1 MNTFGRSFRL
11 VKESYSVLKKDKE
24 LMLFPIISGVAGI
37 ILLASFLIMMF
48 SASLFGDAG
57 NLVGYLITFLYY
69 LLSYFIIIFFNT
81 GLIACANI
89 RLNGGDPK
97 FKDGIDIALKNIGKI
112 FAWALI
118 SATIGMILRWLSEK
132 SGFIGRIIIG
142 LIGMAWSLLTFF
154 VLPVMI
160 LEKASVTDSIKK
172 SGALFKKT
180 WGENVVG
187 QFSMG
192 LVFFLLAL
200 LGIIPLGIAVLS
212 AMSGSLPIMVVFIG
226 ITFLYWLVLGIL
238 NASLNG
244 IFLAALYNYAS
255 KGTVVSGFSEE
266 SIKGA
271 WTPKRT

>member
-11 VKESYSVLKKDKE
+11 VKESYSILKKDKE

-37 ILLASFLIMMF
+37 LLLIPFLLLMF

-57 NLVGYLITFLYY
+57 NMMSYVITFIYY
-69 LLSYFIIIFFNT
+69 LLTYFIILFFNT

-118 SATIGMILRWLSEK
+118 LATIGVILRWLSEK

-142 LIGMAWSLLTFF
+142 LIGMAWGLLTFF

-160 LEKASVTDSIKK
+160 FEKASITDSIKK

-187 QFSMG
+187 HFSMG
-192 LVFFLLAL
+192 FVFLLFAL
-200 LGIIPLGIAVLS
+200 FGIIPLAIAVLS

-226 ITFLYWLVLGIL
+226 ITFLYWMILGIL
-238 NASLNG
+238 NASLSG
-244 IFLAALYNYAS
+244 IFMTALYNYAS
-255 KGTVVSGFSEE
+255 KGTVLGGFSEE

-271 WTPKRT
+271 YVPKRA

>member
-37 ILLASFLIMMF
+37 ILLISFFFMMF
-48 SASLFGDAG
+48 STSLFGDAG
-57 NLVGYLITFLYY
+57 ALIAYPITFFYY

-97 FKDGIDIALKNIGKI
+97 FKDGIDLAMKNIGKI

-132 SGFIGRIIIG
+132 SGFLGRIIIG

-154 VLPVMI
+154 VVPVMV
-160 LEKASVTDSIKK
+160 LENVSVTDSIKK

-180 WGENVVG
+180 WGENAVG

-200 LGIIPLGIAVLS
+200 LGIIPIVIGVFS
-212 AMSGSLPIMVVFIG
+212 AATSVPLMIVFFG
-226 ITFLYWLVLGIL
+226 VTFLYWLVLGIL

-244 IFLAALYNYAS
+244 IFMTALYNYAS
-255 KGTVVSGFSEE
+255 KGTVVGGFSEE

-271 WTPKRT
+271 YVPKRT

>member
-1 MNTFGRSFRL
+1 MNTFGRSYRL

-37 ILLASFLIMMF
+37 VLLISFLIMMF
-48 SASLFGDAG
+48 STSIFGDAG
-57 NLVGYLITFLYY
+57 ALIAYPITFLYY
-69 LLSYFIIIFFNT
+69 LLSYFIVIFFNT

-97 FKDGIDIALKNIGKI
+97 FKDGIDIALKNVGKI

-154 VLPVMI
+154 VVPVMI
-160 LEKASVTDSIKK
+160 LENVSVTDSIKK

-180 WGENVVG
+180 WGENAVG

-200 LGIIPLGIAVLS
+200 LGIIPIVIGVFS
-212 AMSGSLPIMVVFIG
+212 AISGSVALMIVFFG
-226 ITFLYWLVLGIL
+226 VAFLYWLILGIL

-244 IFLAALYNYAS
+244 IFMTALYNYAS
-255 KGTVVSGFSEE
+255 KGTVVAGFSEE

-271 WTPKRT
+271 YVPKRM

>member
-1 MNTFGRSFRL
+1 MNTFSRSFRL
-11 VKESYSVLKKDKE
+11 VKESYAVLKKDKE

-37 ILLASFLIMMF
+37 ILLISFLIMMF
-48 SASLFGDAG
+48 STSLFGSLG
-57 NLVGYLITFLYY
+57 NIISYPLIFLYY

-81 GLIACANI
+81 GLIACVNI

-97 FKDGIDIALKNIGKI
+97 FKDGIDIAMKNVGKI

-132 SGFIGRIIIG
+132 SGLIGRIIIG

-180 WGENVVG
+180 WGENAVG

-192 LVFFLLAL
+192 LAFFLFGL
-200 LGIIPLGIAVLS
+200 LGIIPLVIAVLS
-212 AMSGSLPIMVVFIG
+212 AMSGSLPIMVFFVG
-226 ITFLYWLVLGIL
+226 IAFLYWLILGIL

-244 IFLAALYNYAS
+244 IFLTALYNYAN

-266 SIKGA
+266 SIKSA
-271 WTPKRT
+271 YVPKRT

>member
-1 MNTFGRSFRL
+1 MNTFGRSFGL
-11 VKESYSVLKKDKE
+11 VKESFSVLKKDKE

-37 ILLASFLIMMF
+37 MLLIPFLLLMF

-57 NLVGYLITFLYY
+57 GLISYLLTFIYY
-69 LLSYFIIIFFNT
+69 LLSYFIVIFFNT

-112 FAWALI
+112 FVWALI

-154 VLPVMI
+154 VVPVMI
-160 LEKASVTDSIKK
+160 LDKVSVTDSIKK
-172 SGALFKKT
+172 SGALFKKA

-192 LVFFLLAL
+192 LAFFLFAL
-200 LGIIPLGIAVLS
+200 LGIIPFVIGIMS
-212 AMSGSLPIMVVFIG
+212 AFSGSLALMVVFIG
-226 ITFLYWLVLGIL
+226 IAFLYWLILGIL
-238 NASLNG
+238 NASLSG
-244 IFLAALYNYAS
+244 IFLAALYNYVT

-271 WTPKRT
+271 YVPKRT

>member
-11 VKESYSVLKKDKE
+11 VKESYSILKKDKE
-24 LMLFPIISGVAGI
+24 LMLFPIISGIAGI
-37 ILLASFLIMMF
+37 LLLIPFLMLMF
-48 SASLFGDAG
+48 SASFFGDSG
-57 NLVGYLITFLYY
+57 NLLGYLITFLYY

-97 FKDGIDIALKNIGKI
+97 FKDGIDIALNNISKI
-112 FAWALI
+112 FVWALI
-118 SATIGMILRWLSEK
+118 SATVGVILRWLSER

-154 VLPVMI
+154 VVPVMV
-160 LEKASVTDSIKK
+160 LEKVSVTDSIKK

-187 QFSMG
+187 HFSMG

-226 ITFLYWLVLGIL
+226 ITFLYWMILGIL
-238 NASLNG
+238 NASLSG
-244 IFLAALYNYAS
+244 IFMTALYNYAS
-255 KGTVVSGFSEE
+255 KGTVLGGFSEE

-271 WTPKRT
+271 YVPKRA

>member
-11 VKESYSVLKKDKE
+11 VKESYSILKKDKE
-24 LMLFPIISGVAGI
+24 LILFPIISGVAGI
-37 ILLASFLIMMF
+37 VLLISFLIMMF
-48 SASLFGDAG
+48 STSLFGDAG
-57 NLVGYLITFLYY
+57 ALISYPIIFLYY

-97 FKDGIDIALKNIGKI
+97 FKDGLDIAMKNIGKI

-132 SGFIGRIIIG
+132 SGLIGRIVIG

-154 VLPVMI
+154 VVPVMI
-160 LEKASVTDSIKK
+160 LENVSVTDSIKK

-200 LGIIPLGIAVLS
+200 LGIIPIVMGVF
-212 AMSGSLPIMVVFIG
+212 SGSVPLMIVFFG
-226 ITFLYWLVLGIL
+226 ITFLYWLILGIL
-238 NASLNG
+238 NASLSG
-244 IFLAALYNYAS
+244 IFMTALYNYAS
-255 KGTVVSGFSEE
+255 KGTVVGGFSEE

-271 WTPKRT
+271 YLPKRA

>member
-11 VKESYSVLKKDKE
+11 VKESYEVLKKDKE
-24 LMLFPIISGVAGI
+24 LMLFPIISGAAGI
-37 ILLASFLIMMF
+37 LLLIPLLLLMF

-57 NLVGYLITFLYY
+57 NLIGYVVLFLYY
-69 LLSYFIIIFFNT
+69 VLSSFIIIFFNT

-89 RLNGGDPK
+89 RMNGGDPK
-97 FKDGIDIALKNIGKI
+97 FRDGIDIALKNLGKI
-112 FAWALI
+112 FVWALI
-118 SATIGMILRWLSEK
+118 SATIGVILNWLSER

-142 LIGMAWSLLTFF
+142 LIGMVWSLLTFF
-154 VLPVMI
+154 VLPIMI
-160 LEKASVTDSIKK
+160 LEKVSVTDSIKK

-192 LVFFLLAL
+192 IVFFLLGL
-200 LGIIPLGIAVLS
+200 LGVMPLGIAVLS
-212 AMSGSLPIMVVFIG
+212 AISGSLPMMVVFIG
-226 ITFLYWLVLGIL
+226 ITFLYWMILGIL
-238 NASLNG
+238 NASLSG
-244 IFLAALYNYAS
+244 IFLTALYNYAS

-271 WTPKRT
+271 YAPKRT

>member
-1 MNTFGRSFRL
+1 MNTFSRSFRL

-37 ILLASFLIMMF
+37 ILLISFLIMMF
-48 SASLFGDAG
+48 STGLFGSLG
-57 NLVGYLITFLYY
+57 NLISYPLIFLYY

-118 SATIGMILRWLSEK
+118 SATIGMVLRWLSEK
-132 SGFIGRIIIG
+132 SGLIGRIIIG

-180 WGENVVG
+180 WGENAVG

-192 LVFFLLAL
+192 LAFFLFGL
-200 LGIIPLGIAVLS
+200 LGIIPLVIAVL
-212 AMSGSLPIMVVFIG
+212 SGSLPIMVLFIG
-226 ITFLYWLVLGIL
+226 IAFLYWLILGIL

-244 IFLAALYNYAS
+244 IFLTALYNYAN

-271 WTPKRT
+271 YVPKRT